1 MNVLVVDDDREI
13 VDSIGIFLAGEGYK
27 ALKAY
32 DGLEALDLLC
42 NNEVHL
48 IILDI
53 MMPKLDGIKTLVKL
67 RESRNIPVILLSAKS
82 EDADKIFG
90 LVAGADAL
98 ELDGSFFL
106 IPTTKAAPGDIILS
120 DGGPCCVIES
130 GKNSLRVFSY
140 QRGTIEQ
147 MVPERHIFMGKTYC
161 YAKIF
166 SPLANMMK
174 GKGGIGN
181 AVKMMILSRMFSD
194 KGSGCGMEAN
204 PMMLMLMAG
213 GGGGLFKGMFDGAF
227 DLNEEDDEDE
237 KED

>member
-1 MNVLVVDDDREI
+1 MKGFGDMFGGMFGPVPKGDCRLGLNGLIAVNVNTGGVPK
-13 VDSIGIFLAGEGYK
+13 YK
-27 ALKAY
+27 TY
-32 DGLEALDLLC
+32 DIASGQLTNCSD
-42 NNEVHL
+42 
-48 IILDI
+48 
-53 MMPKLDGIKTLVKL
+53 
-67 RESRNIPVILLSAKS
+67 
-82 EDADKIFG
+82 F
-90 LVAGADAL
+90 AL

-174 GKGGIGN
+174 GKGGIG
-181 AVKMMILSRMFSD
+181 K
-194 KGSGCGMEAN
+194 E
-204 PMMLMLMAG
+204 G
-213 GGGGLFKGMFDGAF
+213 GESLRREGGDFRLFYALEFQRCDGVLHVDHAAA
-227 DLNEEDDEDE
+227 DGVC
-237 KED
+237 K